1 MKPYTYYF
9 PFFLF
14 QSKEAKKIMKLY
26 TMTEPNVIEKAYDG
40 GLHVLNKQKHG
51 N

>member
-1 MKPYTYYF
+1 MKPCIIYLFFYF
-9 PFFLF
+9 YLKK
-14 QSKEAKKIMKLY
+14 QKIMKFY

>member
-1 MKPYTYYF
+1 MKPYIFYPSFYF
-9 PFFLF
+9 NL
-14 QSKEAKKIMKLY
+14 KKQKIVKLY

>member
-1 MKPYTYYF
+1 MKPYIIYLSFYF
-9 PFFLF
+9 NL
-14 QSKEAKKIMKLY
+14 KKQKKNVKLY

>member
-1 MKPYTYYF
+1 MKPYIIYLSFYF
-9 PFFLF
+9 NL
-14 QSKEAKKIMKLY
+14 KKQKNVKLY